1 MSQQARV
8 TSVEGLEI
16 FRSQLIVCLEKLT
29 GAVDNVGDE
38 VMRTRVWLEND
49 RRLQLEGDLKRQ
61 AKALEMAQ
69 QELFSSR
76 ISNLQPSSLDRQMA
90 VRKAKQK
97 FDETM
102 QKLTV
107 LKKWN
112 RQFESEV
119 DPLAKQV
126 EKLRTMLG
134 TDMEEAVVFLTQ
146 AIKTL
151 DEYARMRPPADGSAT
166 PASTVGADDQTGGAA
181 L

>member
-8 TSVEGLEI
+8 SSVEDLER
-16 FRSQLIVCLEKLT
+16 FRSQLIVYLEKLT
-29 GAVDNVGDE
+29 GAVDNVTDE
-38 VMRTRVWLEND
+38 VMRTRAWLEND

-61 AKALEMAQ
+61 AKVLEMAQ

-102 QKLTV
+102 EKLTV

-126 EKLRTMLG
+126 EKLRTLLG
-134 TDMEEAVVFLTQ
+134 TDMQDAVVFLTQ

-151 DEYARMRPPADGSAT
+151 DEYARMRPPSNGAAT
-166 PASTVGADDQTGGAA
+166 PSSVETGDQTGEAA
-181 L
+181 V

>member
-8 TSVEGLEI
+8 SSVEDLER
-16 FRSQLIVCLEKLT
+16 FRSQLIIYLEKLT
-29 GAVDNVGDE
+29 GAVDNVTDE

-49 RRLQLEGDLKRQ
+49 RRVQLEGDLKRQ

-126 EKLRTMLG
+126 EKLRTLLG
-134 TDMEEAVVFLTQ
+134 TDMQDAVAFLTQ

-151 DEYARMRPPADGSAT
+151 DEYARMRPPSNGAATQNSVETGGQTGSA
-166 PASTVGADDQTGGAA
+166 AV
-181 L
+181 